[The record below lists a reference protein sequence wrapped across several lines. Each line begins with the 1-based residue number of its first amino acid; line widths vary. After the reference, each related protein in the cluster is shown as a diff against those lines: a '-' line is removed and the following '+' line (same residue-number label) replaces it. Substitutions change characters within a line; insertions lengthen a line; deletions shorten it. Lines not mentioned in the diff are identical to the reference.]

1 MNIEEKCNDAT
12 KFKEDCNATIYCGLA
27 GKALFGSLSDD
38 DKCLVCLCTKC
49 SLMGRMQKI
58 YISNYENLHCY
69 CCNPWNK
76 HHKQINTSLS
86 HTASTLNLKHA
97 KKLCK
102 HCLECPHKISS
113 SSDEDMDNYGL
124 TEDLDISFNDA
135 TFDRSELSSEAK
147 AIAISPISTVSSKDK
162 LSFGKNN
169 LTIKNEIQERVAH
182 SLGIPEQE
190 LKTDDQND
198 DCPVMIWID

>member
-1 MNIEEKCNDAT
+1 M
-12 KFKEDCNATIYCGLA
+12 
-27 GKALFGSLSDD
+27 
-38 DKCLVCLCTKC
+38 
-49 SLMGRMQKI
+49 
-58 YISNYENLHCY
+58 
-69 CCNPWNK
+69 
-76 HHKQINTSLS
+76 
-86 HTASTLNLKHA
+86 
-97 KKLCK
+97 
-102 HCLECPHKISS
+102 ECPHKISI

-147 AIAISPISTVSSKDK
+147 AIAISPINTVSSKDK